1 MKPCLKY
8 AGNSVWK
15 QLWHI
20 LSELL
25 EVAVALLKKDYQH
38 AAEELGDVQVSS
50 ETLLYIIGYES
61 PSERNHLRNLVD
73 RKNAARGYHEEAS
86 K

>member
-15 QLWHI
+15 QLWRI

-25 EVAVALLKKDYQH
+25 EVAIALARQDYEH
-38 AAEELGDVQVSS
+38 AAEELGDVQTSC
-50 ETLLYIIGYES
+50 ETLLYIIGYQS
-61 PSERNHLRNLVD
+61 VSERNRIRNLVD
-73 RKNAARGYHEEAS
+73 RKNAARGYHEEAQT
-86 K
+86 